1 VRTKHLTA
9 KSQKKKKPILH
20 NSAFHHLG
28 LPLPTMQNYR
38 TTTFDSDEGGAE
50 ELFPNVTRK
59 LTFPTDQPIKRVQT
73 CSFRSFFTIL
83 FYILLFNFMLWLD
96 PTRGPTEPA
105 RQQQQNATQIDT
117 NVTNVGQE
125 SIRSQIAQQNPH
137 GESGPIF
144 LNKTNTSFDNNTCDN
159 CTHETFVAT
168 LANSTDDFVSKHSK
182 KLAEF
187 KAI

>member
-1 VRTKHLTA
+1 M
-9 KSQKKKKPILH
+9 KP
-20 NSAFHHLG
+20 NSAQSAFHHLG

-73 CSFRSFFTIL
+73 CSFRSFFTIG